1 VLAAGFGWAVVVVAR
16 PADRATALAAGLL
29 AGLTA
34 GFAAYVLL
42 GPVLVIQSQ
51 LAYERVRVEAE
62 ERERLRV
69 YPHPPPREP
78 RLRDFG
84 PTADHV
90 RGAYA
95 RVWGGLFQ
103 TALPFVGFGLFS
115 AWAAD
120 HTRRTRG
127 SGPRGL
133 AVYLELV
140 AGPLMLAVAVSFVG
154 AFLVLTVGS
163 RPADLSQTA
172 RLVAWMFGS
181 PLLLAGL
188 AVVGVLRGWRWW
200 WRLLAYLGWLGG
212 TFLYLTVIL
221 D

>member
-1 VLAAGFGWAVVVVAR
+1 
-16 PADRATALAAGLL
+16 
-29 AGLTA
+29 
-34 GFAAYVLL
+34 
-42 GPVLVIQSQ
+42 
-51 LAYERVRVEAE
+51 VEAE
-62 ERERLRV
+62 ERERLKV
-69 YPHPPPREP
+69 YPPPPPREP

-95 RVWGGLFQ
+95 GVWGGLFQ
-103 TALPFVGFGLFS
+103 IAVPFVGFGLFS

-127 SGPRGL
+127 VGPRGV

-140 AGPLMLAVAVSFVG
+140 AGPLLLAVAVSFVG
-154 AFLVLTVGS
+154 AFFVLTTGPRS
-163 RPADLSQTA
+163 AGAGLSQTA
-172 RLVAWMFGS
+172 RLMVWMFGS

-188 AVVGVLRGWRWW
+188 AAVGVLRGWRWW
-200 WRLLAYLGWLGG
+200 WRLLTYLGWLGG